1 MLAVIVAAGC
11 SSSSKSSAPPATSG
25 STAAA
30 SGTSAAP
37 AIGLPSSTDR
47 VGVTPTSVTISFLGG
62 FGGQVG
68 QLTKQVYS
76 GFQTWVDDV
85 NASGGIHGRKIIVQ
99 TVDHMDTPEGG
110 VAACKTVQSNGS
122 FIAVVGI
129 GGDWDIMGCL
139 DKANIPSLY
148 DYSAEPVYKNWKY
161 QYSMLTHLDDSGRA
175 TASFIKNKLGGGAD
189 KIGVVCLNQITAKYT
204 CDAFAAEAK
213 TENLNIVDTET
224 VQQNQAQFTS
234 EMLKMKQAGVQ
245 RVATFGATLE
255 MIGLLRDA
263 KAISFTPSWTMGDF
277 ALDFLTLAS
286 KSAMTGVTG
295 LRNGVT
301 QDAPTFNQYWA
312 LAQKYGHT
320 ATPDKGSS
328 FLVYGEGL
336 VLGHALD
343 VAGQDLTRTSFVA
356 GLNTFDNY
364 NNGVTPPLTF
374 TNGDHAGSHD
384 SYPAICCSPDF
395 TWKADG
401 TPAVSF

>member
-1 MLAVIVAAGC
+1 
-11 SSSSKSSAPPATSG
+11 
-25 STAAA
+25 
-30 SGTSAAP
+30 
-37 AIGLPSSTDR
+37 
-47 VGVTPTSVTISFLGG
+47 
-62 FGGQVG
+62 VG

-85 NASGGIHGRKIIVQ
+85 NAGGGIHDRKIIVQ

-110 VAACKTVQSNGS
+110 IAACKTVQSNGS

-189 KIGVVCLNQITAKYT
+189 KIGVVCLNQVTAKYT

-263 KAISFTPSWTMGDF
+263 KAISFNPSWTMGDF

-343 VAGQDLTRTSFVA
+343 MAGQDLTRTSFVA

-401 TPAVSF
+401 TPGVSF